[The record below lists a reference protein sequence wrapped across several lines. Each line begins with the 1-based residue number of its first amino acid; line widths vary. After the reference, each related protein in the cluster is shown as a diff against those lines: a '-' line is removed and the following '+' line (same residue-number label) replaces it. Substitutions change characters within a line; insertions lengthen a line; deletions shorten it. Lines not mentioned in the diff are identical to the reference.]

1 MLQHELNRDLTAL
14 IDRSSQFPL
23 RLSGEDMDNRRN
35 FLTNIVGGIFAA
47 STLPY
52 ITLAQGAEEPK
63 TGEPKVVGDGDGTKV
78 WAMGVMVTVKVK
90 SEDTGGAYSVFE
102 DLIPPGAG
110 PVPHTHT
117 KEDETIFVIEGKL
130 RAWLGGKQYD
140 VATGDFVHMPRGV
153 QHYFKNVSEKPTRLL
168 LSYTPGGFE
177 QWFLDIGKPAADTD
191 KSSPPITAEDIK
203 RAIVA
208 AEKYGVK
215 FEKK

>member
-1 MLQHELNRDLTAL
+1 MNSRRAFLQTSLGIVASATAMTSGGDAEAEDKTALTA
-14 IDRSSQFPL
+14 
-23 RLSGEDMDNRRN
+23 
-35 FLTNIVGGIFAA
+35 
-47 STLPY
+47 
-52 ITLAQGAEEPK
+52 
-63 TGEPKVVGDGDGTKV
+63 PKVVSGSEGTKV
-78 WAMGVMVTVKVK
+78 WVMGVLVTIKVRA
-90 SEDTGGAYSVFE
+90 EDTGGAYSVFE

-117 KEDETIFVIEGKL
+117 KEDETIFVIEGEL

-140 VATGDFVHMPRGV
+140 LKAGDFVHMPRGV

-177 QWFLDIGKPAADTD
+177 QWFLDIGKPVARTD
-191 KSSPPITAEDIK
+191 EKPPEIKPEDIK
-203 RAIVA
+203 LAVAA

>member
-1 MLQHELNRDLTAL
+1 MNSRRAFFQTSLGAVASATA
-14 IDRSSQFPL
+14 ITSSGDADAQDKIA
-23 RLSGEDMDNRRN
+23 LS
-35 FLTNIVGGIFAA
+35 A
-47 STLPY
+47 
-52 ITLAQGAEEPK
+52 
-63 TGEPKVVGDGDGTKV
+63 PKVSGSEGTKV
-78 WAMGVMVTVKVK
+78 WAMGVLVTVKIRA
-90 SEDTGGAYSVFE
+90 EDTGGAYSVFE

-117 KEDETIFVIEGKL
+117 REDETIFVLEGEL

-140 VATGDFVHMPRGV
+140 VKAGDFVHMPRGV

-177 QWFLDIGKPAADTD
+177 QWFLDIGTPVAGTDEKGPAIKP
-191 KSSPPITAEDIK
+191 EDIK
-203 RAIVA
+203 RAVSS

>member
-1 MLQHELNRDLTAL
+1 MNSRRAFLQTSLGSVAGAAAMTSGGDAVAEDKTAV
-14 IDRSSQFPL
+14 
-23 RLSGEDMDNRRN
+23 
-35 FLTNIVGGIFAA
+35 TA
-47 STLPY
+47 
-52 ITLAQGAEEPK
+52 
-63 TGEPKVVGDGDGTKV
+63 PKVVSGNEGTKV
-78 WAMGVMVTVKVK
+78 WAMGVLVTVKVRA
-90 SEDTGGAYSVFE
+90 EDTGGAYSVFE

-117 KEDETIFVIEGKL
+117 KEDETIFVIEGEL

-140 VATGDFVHMPRGV
+140 VKAGDFVHMPRGV

-177 QWFLDIGKPAADTD
+177 QWFLDIGKPVAGTD
-191 KSSPPITAEDIK
+191 EKPPEIKPEDIK
-203 RAIVA
+203 RAVAA

>member
-1 MLQHELNRDLTAL
+1 MQARRTFISGLGVIAL
-14 IDRSSQFPL
+14 
-23 RLSGEDMDNRRN
+23 
-35 FLTNIVGGIFAA
+35 AA
-47 STLPY
+47 VDGCVTKA
-52 ITLAQGAEEPK
+52 LAQEKPSVGQ
-63 TGEPKVVGDGDGTKV
+63 PKVVNENDGTKV

-102 DLIPPGAG
+102 DIIPPGAG

-117 KEDETIFVIEGKL
+117 KEDETIFVIDGKL

-140 VATGDFVHMPRGV
+140 LATGDFVHMPRGV
-153 QHYFKNVSEKPTRLL
+153 QHYFKNVSDTPTRLL

-177 QWFLDIGKPAADTD
+177 QWFLDIGKPVTD
-191 KSSPPITAEDIK
+191 KDQLPPEITPGDIK

-215 FEKK
+215 FEKN

>member
-1 MLQHELNRDLTAL
+1 
-14 IDRSSQFPL
+14 
-23 RLSGEDMDNRRN
+23 MDNRRN
-35 FLTNIVGGIFAA
+35 FSTITVGGLVAA
-47 STLPY
+47 STQPQ
-52 ITLAQGAEEPK
+52 IALAQGAEERK

-78 WAMGVMVTVKVK
+78 WAMGVLVTVKVK

-102 DLIPPGAG
+102 DMIPPGAG

-153 QHYFKNVSEKPTRLL
+153 QHYFKNVSDKPTRLL

-177 QWFLDIGKPAADTD
+177 QWFLDIGTPVTD
-191 KSSPPITAEDIK
+191 KDQLPPQITPEAIK
-203 RAIVA
+203 RAVVA

>member
-1 MLQHELNRDLTAL
+1 M
-14 IDRSSQFPL
+14 
-23 RLSGEDMDNRRN
+23 
-35 FLTNIVGGIFAA
+35 
-47 STLPY
+47 
-52 ITLAQGAEEPK
+52 
-63 TGEPKVVGDGDGTKV
+63 
-78 WAMGVMVTVKVK
+78 
-90 SEDTGGAYSVFE
+90 
-102 DLIPPGAG
+102 IPPGAG

-153 QHYFKNVSEKPTRLL
+153 QHYFKNVSDKPTRLL

-177 QWFLDIGKPAADTD
+177 QWFIDIGKPVTD
-191 KSSPPITAEDIK
+191 KDEGPPQITPEDIK
-203 RAIVA
+203 RAVVA

>member
-1 MLQHELNRDLTAL
+1 MKT
-14 IDRSSQFPL
+14 
-23 RLSGEDMDNRRN
+23 RRT
-35 FLTNIVGGIFAA
+35 FLGASVGAVAGTVIAA
-47 STLPY
+47 SRQDAAAETKP
-52 ITLAQGAEEPK
+52 AQTSPR
-63 TGEPKVVGDGDGTKV
+63 VVSSDEGTTV
-78 WAMGVMVTVKVK
+78 WAMGVKVTVKVK
-90 SEDTGGAYSVFE
+90 SEDTGCAYSVFE

-117 KEDETIFVIEGKL
+117 KEDETIFVIEGEL

-140 VATGDFVHMPRGV
+140 VKTGDFIHMPRNV

-177 QWFLDIGKPAADTD
+177 QWFLDVGTPVAETDTVAP
-191 KSSPPITAEDIK
+191 KITPEDIK
-203 RAIVA
+203 RAVVA

>member
-1 MLQHELNRDLTAL
+1 MNSRRVFLQTSLGAVAGAAAMPSGSLARAEDKAALTA
-14 IDRSSQFPL
+14 
-23 RLSGEDMDNRRN
+23 
-35 FLTNIVGGIFAA
+35 
-47 STLPY
+47 
-52 ITLAQGAEEPK
+52 
-63 TGEPKVVGDGDGTKV
+63 PKVVSGSEGTKV
-78 WAMGVMVTVKVK
+78 WAMGVLVTVKVRAD
-90 SEDTGGAYSVFE
+90 DTGGAYSVFE

-117 KEDETIFVIEGKL
+117 KEDETIFVLEGEL

-140 VATGDFVHMPRGV
+140 VKAGDFVHMPRGV

-177 QWFLDIGKPAADTD
+177 QWFLDIGTPFAGTDQMPPEIKP
-191 KSSPPITAEDIK
+191 EDIK
-203 RAIVA
+203 RAVGS